1 MRILA
6 LSGFVP
12 EHICDAVRLEEEPTE
27 SKVEEYKKIF
37 ENDEWILEGK
47 GL

>member
-1 MRILA
+1 MIKA
-6 LSGFVP
+6 TN
-12 EHICDAVRLEEEPTE
+12 AVRIDEIPEG